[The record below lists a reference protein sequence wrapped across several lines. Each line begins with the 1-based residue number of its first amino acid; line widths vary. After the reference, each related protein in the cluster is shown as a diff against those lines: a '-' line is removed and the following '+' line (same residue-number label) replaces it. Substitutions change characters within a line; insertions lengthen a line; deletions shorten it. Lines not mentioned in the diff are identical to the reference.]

1 MCLGYLWLA
10 NDEDLKALLFKI
22 LIFITNKISIY
33 RRIMKSNLHPFKK
46 TVKMAEFVKDALQ
59 AEDPS

>member
-33 RRIMKSNLHPFKK
+33 RRIMKSNLYPLKK
-46 TVKMAEFVKDALQ
+46 NLLKWL
-59 AEDPS
+59 SL